1 MMVHSDERRG
11 VREPKRTYICAYV
24 TEGRD
29 STRTHSANPLATH
42 RHSIF
47 QRNAPQKK
55 KNIGKRTAKESTLA
69 MNFDV

>member
-29 STRTHSANPLATH
+29 STRTHSAHPLAT
-42 RHSIF
+42 HSIF
-47 QRNAPQKK
+47 QRTQKNKISANAA
-55 KNIGKRTAKESTLA
+55 TAKESTLA